1 MKSMLLAVALVCLG
15 LSACSNPKDA
25 TVPQD
30 VSEMQSLKPALEKL
44 TPEERDLAAG
54 YIARHTVGAA
64 MTGSSPNIPAGET
77 LGQAIEEQRK
87 FVAEQKAEEQ
97 RQAALKAALQAK
109 RDAATKA
116 MRDAVTV
123 TLVSKKIK
131 PEYGYSGILMDTN
144 LDITFGYKNNT
155 TKDIAGVK
163 GLISIRD
170 LFGDK
175 ISDFLVSN
183 DDTIPAGKSITWSGS
198 RSVQY
203 ASGDN
208 KDRKLAE
215 LDDSKYKVV
224 WEPRMIVFSDG
235 TKLTLPDD
243 SDD

>member
-1 MKSMLLAVALVCLG
+1 
-15 LSACSNPKDA
+15 
-25 TVPQD
+25 
-30 VSEMQSLKPALEKL
+30 
-44 TPEERDLAAG
+44 
-54 YIARHTVGAA
+54 
-64 MTGSSPNIPAGET
+64 MTGSSPSIPAGET

-87 FVAEQKAEEQ
+87 FVAEQKAEEE

-131 PEYGYSGILMDTN
+131 PEYGYSGILLDTN

-155 TKDIAGVK
+155 AKDIAGVK

-198 RSVQY
+198 RSVKY

>member
-1 MKSMLLAVALVCLG
+1 
-15 LSACSNPKDA
+15 
-25 TVPQD
+25 
-30 VSEMQSLKPALEKL
+30 MQSLKPALEKL

-54 YIARHTVGAA
+54 YIARHTIGTAL
-64 MTGSSPNIPAGET
+64 TGNSPNIPAGET

-87 FVAEQKAEEQ
+87 FLAEQKAEEQ

-123 TLVSKKIK
+123 TLVSKKIN

-235 TKLTLPDD
+235 TKLTLPDN

>member
-1 MKSMLLAVALVCLG
+1 MLLAVALVCLA

-30 VSEMQSLKPALEKL
+30 VSKMQSLKPALEKH

-64 MTGSSPNIPAGET
+64 MIGNSPSIPAGET

-203 ASGDN
+203 ASSDN

-243 SDD
+243 GDD

>member
-1 MKSMLLAVALVCLG
+1 MKHALLAVAVVCLVLG
-15 LSACSNPKDA
+15 ACSNPKDA

-30 VSEMQSLKPALEKL
+30 VSKIQSLKPVMEKL
-44 TPEERDLAAG
+44 TPEDRDLAAG

-64 MTGSSPNIPAGET
+64 LTGDAPSIPAGET

-87 FVAEQKAEEQ
+87 FLAEQKAEEQ

-109 RDAATKA
+109 RDAATNA

-123 TLVSKKIK
+123 TLVSKKLK
-131 PEYGYSGILMDTN
+131 PDYGYSGILMDTN
-144 LDITFGYKNNT
+144 LVVTFGYKNNT
-155 TKDIAGVK
+155 SKDIAGVK

-175 ISDFLVSN
+175 LSDFLVSN
-183 DDTIPAGKSITWSGS
+183 DDTIPAGKSITWTGS
-198 RSVQY
+198 RSVRY
-203 ASGDN
+203 AIGDN
-208 KDRKLAE
+208 KDKKFAD

-224 WEPRMIVFSDG
+224 WEPEVIVFSDG
-235 TKLTLPDD
+235 TKLQLPKE